1 MNEWIPILLGCC
13 LGILVFL
20 MCRDRVRRL
29 EGMAGILLAGIS
41 ATIVSG
47 EYHVS
52 GVYLLV
58 DVAEAA
64 AGFGVGVA
72 AFQSFRRARGVV
84 VSGRCR
90 WTNSVRP

>member
-1 MNEWIPILLGCC
+1 M
-13 LGILVFL
+13 LV
-20 MCRDRVRRL
+20 
-29 EGMAGILLAGIS
+29 GMAGILLAGLS

-52 GVYLLV
+52 WVYLLV

-72 AFQSFRRARGVV
+72 AFQSFRRARGALA
-84 VSGRCR
+84 SGRIR
-90 WTNSVRP
+90 QER